1 MREINPLSMKEW
13 AGRRTAA
20 RRGGT
25 PGQVCL
31 VSAVASLFVI
41 NSALFVVFSKQVNDT
56 LLDCE
61 HQERAA
67 GFMRCAQDAMD
78 DNAKC
83 LGQVRNA
90 INRPLRVATG
100 HLARGAQQPAPL
112 RLAEHA
118 DPLQSA
124 ASTEI
129 PRATETPANRKEVA
143 ELKARVQRNDELLQR
158 LSAALPRG
166 ARSESS
172 PVDLGGHPE
181 RQSWQSGKRKR
192 TTKKRKT
199 QAHRD
204 DGPSERA
211 VSSVTSARTP
221 ANDVPA
227 SAPTGGVFAASESG
241 GESTGGDGDA
251 SPGPAARAVAEGGG
265 VSGVTGRANGGS
277 DGEGV
282 REEKLPSSGLAERSA
297 AKFALE
303 QQQRLWS
310 DAADLVEG
318 RTDLSAGKGSGIGVG
333 QSAFASTVKS
343 GASGHKGVGLGGD
356 GRTDLVDGIAAGD
369 LPVAVVAYARAH
381 YLRRCLES
389 LLAVQGID
397 RSKVT
402 V

>member
-1 MREINPLSMKEW
+1 MHALC
-13 AGRRTAA
+13 A
-20 RRGGT
+20 R
-25 PGQVCL
+25 C
-31 VSAVASLFVI
+31 
-41 NSALFVVFSKQVNDT
+41 ND
-56 LLDCE
+56 DS
-61 HQERAA
+61 
-67 GFMRCAQDAMD
+67 
-78 DNAKC
+78 AKC
-83 LGQVRNA
+83 LGQVSNA
-90 INRPLRVATG
+90 DNRPLRAATG
-100 HLARGAQQPAPL
+100 HLARGAQQPL
-112 RLAEHA
+112 RLAEHV

-124 ASTEI
+124 ASAEI
-129 PRATETPANRKEVA
+129 PQATETAANRIDVA
-143 ELKARVQRNDELLQR
+143 ELKARVQSNDELLQR

-172 PVDLGGHPE
+172 PTDLGGHPE

-192 TTKKRKT
+192 TTKNRKT

-211 VSSVTSARTP
+211 VSLGMSARTP

-251 SPGPAARAVAEGGG
+251 SPGPGARGIAGGG
-265 VSGVTGRANGGS
+265 RVRGVTGRANGGS

-282 REEKLPSSGLAERSA
+282 GAEQLPPSGLAERPA

-310 DAADLVEG
+310 DAAALVEG

-333 QSAFASTVKS
+333 QSAFAPTVES
-343 GASGHKGVGLGGD
+343 AASGHKGVGVGGD
-356 GRTDLVDGIAAGD
+356 GRTDLVGGIAAGD